1 MDDNRLRFQLC
12 SSAMEGLKSAKRYAP
27 AHLAWLSWGLGALF
41 YFSGF
46 YQRVAPAVMTD
57 QLMAEFGIGAAA
69 LGNLSAFYFYSYV
82 AMQIPTGILAD
93 RWGARRLLSA
103 GALVAGLGTF
113 LFAFGPGFSTAGVG
127 RLLIGGAV
135 GVAWVALLKLST
147 HWFPPHRF
155 ALATGLALFVGVS
168 GGVSAGVPLRLLVD
182 HFGWRPVMGVS
193 GAVTLVV
200 ALAIW
205 MIVRDD
211 PGEKGYASY
220 APATASGGN
229 ASLRSLFSGLRTVLR
244 FKNTWLLAI
253 APGGIVGPILA
264 FAGLW
269 GVPFFATHYGMSQA
283 ESAGLTSTLLVAWAV
298 GGPAMG
304 ALSDRLARRKTPYV
318 CGCIALCVGWT
329 ILLYLPGLPIWAVV
343 GLVLVVGFASGV
355 CVLGFAFVKESVP
368 PTLSGTVSGVCNM
381 GYMLGPMILQPV
393 MGWVLDRG
401 WKGATVGGV
410 RVYDLDA
417 YRAAFALMV
426 VLSALAVALLSCTTE
441 THGRQMVRDVP

>member
-1 MDDNRLRFQLC
+1 MDDKRLRFQIC
-12 SSAMEGLKSAKRYAP
+12 SSAMQGLKSAKNYAP
-27 AHLAWLSWGLGALF
+27 ANLAWLSWGLGALF

-113 LFAFGPGFSTAGVG
+113 LFAFGPGLSTAGMG
-127 RLLIGGAV
+127 RLFIGGSV
-135 GVAWVALLKLST
+135 GVAWVAILKFAT
-147 HWFPPHRF
+147 HWFPPRRF
-155 ALATGLALFVGVS
+155 ALVTGLTLFVGVS

-193 GAVTLVV
+193 GAVTLLV
-200 ALAIW
+200 AVAIW

-211 PGEKGYASY
+211 PGERGYTSY
-220 APATASGGN
+220 APAASSGGL
-229 ASLRSLFSGLRTVLR
+229 STDSLFSGLRTVLR
-244 FKNTWLLAI
+244 FQNTWLLAI
-253 APGGIVGPILA
+253 APSGIVGPILA

-283 ESAGLTSTLLVAWAV
+283 GSAALTSTLLVAWAV
-298 GGPAMG
+298 AGPVMG
-304 ALSDRLARRKTPYV
+304 ALSDRLGRRKAPYV
-318 CGCIALCVGWT
+318 LGSVVQCAGWAV
-329 ILLYLPGLPIWAVV
+329 LLYLPGLPIWAVA
-343 GLVLVVGFASGV
+343 GLVTVVGFASGV

-368 PTLSGTVSGVCNM
+368 PTLAGTAAGVCNM
-381 GYMLGPMILQPV
+381 GYMLGPMILQPL
-393 MGWVLDRG
+393 MGWLLDRG

-417 YRAAFALMV
+417 YRAAFSLMV
-426 VLSALAVALLSCTTE
+426 GLSVLAVVLLSLTTE
-441 THGRQMVRDVP
+441 THCRQMVRGEP